1 MILMDSQNM
10 VDGTAQGT
18 MNSIIDLYEFCRS
31 NQCSEAQIARVLP
44 ALFIHLHTEKLP
56 RILEPNDLQLVPLF
70 SISSLGRLAEM
81 NPLSRTIMDGV
92 QNFWAHLW
100 IWLKSFCTR
109 IKNPGDL
116 PSTIRIMARKSVV
129 RLLAALVTEQDLVF
143 CLCSTTGF
151 ISTLYKLWVLEITDI
166 SFAHEVT
173 GKPIIFPTV
182 TVLQPCMSFWSLQ
195 PCINWMDE
203 VIIPMGGTADIV
215 ASVALTH
222 VRRSV
227 SQMSS
232 EDYCSHRAV
241 HDIELLHILARY
253 PPLQSAML
261 SQHSIQLVTK
271 TLVTFT
277 SQPFPTSHSSLGLCI
292 NACLWYLRG
301 ELKVS
306 TGLRWIIDAL
316 QSQLIIGML
325 RCGPWNSKLDHQC
338 RSFFLDVLSTHL
350 LYRSVLPVVSRA
362 MEEVADVLLE
372 VQVSELGQ
380 IWDQWLGFKKIAGE
394 RIALLA
400 GDHTYNVQFECE
412 NSKVGHFSL
421 TA

>member
-1 MILMDSQNM
+1 MDSQDM

-18 MNSIIDLYEFCRS
+18 MDSIIDLYDFCRN

-56 RILEPNDLQLVPLF
+56 HIIEPNDLQLVPLF
-70 SISSLGRLAEM
+70 CIFCLGRLAEM

-92 QNFWAHLW
+92 RNFWAHLW
-100 IWLKSFCTR
+100 IWLKSFCMR

-116 PSTIRIMARKSVV
+116 PSMVRINARKSVV
-129 RLLAALVTEQDLVF
+129 RLLSALVTEQDLVF
-143 CLCSTTGF
+143 CLCSTAGF
-151 ISTLYKLWVLEITDI
+151 VSTLYNVWVLEITDI
-166 SFAHEVT
+166 SFEHEVT
-173 GKPIIFPTV
+173 GRPLILPTV
-182 TVLQPCMSFWSLQ
+182 IVLQPCMSFWSLQ
-195 PCINWMDE
+195 PHSNWMDE

-232 EDYCSHRAV
+232 EDYCSGRAA
-241 HDIELLHILARY
+241 HDIVLLHTLARY

-277 SQPFPTSHSSLGLCI
+277 SQPFLLASHSSLGLCI
-292 NACLWYLRG
+292 DACLLYLRE
-301 ELKVS
+301 ELRVS

-325 RCGPWNSKLDHQC
+325 RCGPWNSELDDQC

-362 MEEVADVLLE
+362 MEEVADVLPE

-380 IWDQWLGFKKIAGE
+380 IWDQWLGFKKIAEE

-400 GDHTYNVQFECE
+400 GDHEYNVQFECE

-421 TA
+421 AA